1 MMLSIQLLSLRKVAF
16 SATLLCLAL
25 SSQTARAQSN
35 PRAGSPGASVGS
47 ANSPAVESPPTQSIF
62 VMPTAPREGKD
73 PFFPRSTRP
82 YTTRVIVTN
91 QTAMPVIADL
101 RLDGISGTPEHR
113 LAIINYKT
121 FDTGE
126 DGDVNTNAGRMRI
139 RCIEI
144 GADSAIIQIGGER
157 RVLHLRAGSSLAS
170 RP

>member
-1 MMLSIQLLSLRKVAF
+1 MMPRIHFLSCRKVAF

-25 SSQTARAQSN
+25 VSQTARAQSN

-47 ANSPAVESPPTQSIF
+47 PNSPAVETPVIQSIF

-82 YTTRVIVTN
+82 YTTRVILTN
-91 QTAMPVIADL
+91 QAAVPIIADL
-101 RLDGISGTPEHR
+101 RLNGISGTPEHR

-126 DGDVNTNAGRMRI
+126 DGDVNTNAGRMRV

-144 GADSAIIQIGGER
+144 QADTAIIQIGGER
-157 RVLHLRAGSSLAS
+157 RVLRLRGS
-170 RP
+170 